1 MLPAVRAVVTSLS
14 WLIIYRRAFPDKK
27 CLGGR
32 LVLDQHIHSTLVFLC
47 DMYLFTTPLPL
58 PHYTHTHAKRVLADG
73 ILYIYFLTFISA
85 QHKS

>member
-1 MLPAVRAVVTSLS
+1 MLPAVWAVVTSPS

-32 LVLDQHIHSTLVFLC
+32 LVLDQHIHSMLVFLC
-47 DMYLFTTPLPL
+47 DMYLFTTTPL

-73 ILYIYFLTFISA
+73 ILYIFFLTFNSA